1 MTGVDLRRFALF
13 DALEEPELQLVAFL
27 LQARE
32 LAPEQKLWREGD
44 PSDGLWLLDEGVLR
58 FETRGEGPLGQRA
71 APAWFGSAS
80 LVCDVTRE
88 ASAHAEGGARVL
100 LLSKTAFARLLES
113 APRTAARMLGAI
125 SAELA
130 SLLHDGVSFLS
141 ERR

>member
-1 MTGVDLRRFALF
+1 MTEVDLRRFSLF
-13 DALEEPELQLVAFL
+13 AALEEPELRLVAFL

-32 LAPEQKLWREGD
+32 FAPEQKLWREGD
-44 PSDGLWLLDEGVLR
+44 PSDGLWLLDEGALR
-58 FETRGEGPLGQRA
+58 FETRGEGPLGQRT

-80 LVCDVTRE
+80 LVCDVPRE
-88 ASAHAEGGARVL
+88 ASAHAEGPTRAL
-100 LLSKTAFARLLES
+100 LLSKTAFAQLLQS
-113 APRTAARMLGAI
+113 APRTAARVLAAI